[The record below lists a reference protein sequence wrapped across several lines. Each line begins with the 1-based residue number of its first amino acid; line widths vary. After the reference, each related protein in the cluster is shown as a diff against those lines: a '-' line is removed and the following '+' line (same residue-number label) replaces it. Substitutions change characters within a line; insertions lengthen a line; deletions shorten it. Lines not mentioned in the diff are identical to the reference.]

1 MDPELQSQLD
11 EANALLSQRKYDE
24 VAQFVQPL
32 LIRDTGGQAQRLFGM
47 SQLGLGKFQE
57 AVHILMSAAQLMP
70 NDPTVAFALGNA
82 MSQNGQTEG
91 ARASFE
97 RALGLNPSHPGAQL
111 GYLNSSK
118 TLADQAEAK
127 NPMKAIEWLYGP
139 WQMDTTNI
147 ELGQRILD
155 IYIKNGWNDSARQFV
170 DLMPARIK
178 NSDTV
183 VAKLKALPFDAPP
196 IDMSNIPGVT
206 TTGGPAPTFEACPFC
221 KQQIMSGLFQC
232 PHCKMSIR
240 AQRNM
245 PGGNYKPEWQE
256 VTLNI
261 TCWIGIALG
270 AFMFL
275 SVFLLHAQATTA
287 GSFSLLVGGVIVV
300 SNILILNRNDTW
312 MAVSKILYII
322 SAMRSVTCGC
332 LSFSSMGK
340 VYGETRQAMMIEFII
355 LMIVGAYSGL
365 MAYLLNHEGE

>member
-1 MDPELQSQLD
+1 VQAQLD
-11 EANALLSQRKYDE
+11 EANALLAQRKYDD
-24 VAQFVQPL
+24 VSQLVQPL

-47 SQLGLGKFQE
+47 SQLGLGKFQD

-70 NDPTVAFALGNA
+70 DDPTVAFALGNA
-82 MSQNGQTEG
+82 MNQNGQTEG

-97 RALGLNPSHPGAQL
+97 RALGLNPNHPGAKL
-111 GYLNSSK
+111 GYLNCSK
-118 TLADQAEAK
+118 SLADEAEAK
-127 NPMKAIEWLYGP
+127 DPMKAIEWLYGP
-139 WQMDTTNI
+139 WQMDTTNM
-147 ELGQRILD
+147 ELGHRILD

-206 TTGGPAPTFEACPFC
+206 TTGGPAPIFEACMFC

-232 PHCKMSIR
+232 PHCKMTLR

-270 AFMFL
+270 AFIFL
-275 SVFLLHAQATTA
+275 SVFMLHAQATTG
-287 GSFSLLVGGVIVV
+287 GSFSLAIAGAIVIA
-300 SNILILNRNDTW
+300 NILILNRNDTF
-312 MAVSKILYII
+312 MAVFKILYII

-332 LSFSSMGK
+332 LSFSSIGRT
-340 VYGETRQAMMIEFII
+340 YGETHQALVIEFII

-365 MAYLLNHEGE
+365 MAYLLNYEGE